1 MEDVK
6 KIVIFGTGAVAAEIT
21 SQLED
26 SDWGEKAGI
35 CIKGYVASDEAG
47 LTHWKE

>member
-1 MEDVK
+1 MEDIK

-26 SDWGEKAGI
+26 
-35 CIKGYVASDEAG
+35 IKKCASDYINDCNDYNG
-47 LTHWKE
+47 INHNL